1 MPLFS
6 IQDDKEKKLANE
18 TILPMKRESQNRKV
32 LKHLIKYRKID
43 GVTAWNKYGIMAV
56 MRRIYDLRRMGYYNI
71 ATEIVK
77 SKSGSRYAVYVFKP
91 F

>member
-1 MPLFS
+1 MWANN
-6 IQDDKEKKLANE
+6 IDQEK
-18 TILPMKRESQNRKV
+18 MKNRESQNQKV

-56 MRRIYDLRRMGYYNI
+56 MRRIYDLRKKY
-71 ATEIVK
+71 EIDTKMVK
-77 SKSGSRYAVYVFKP
+77 SKSGSRYAVYVFKQP